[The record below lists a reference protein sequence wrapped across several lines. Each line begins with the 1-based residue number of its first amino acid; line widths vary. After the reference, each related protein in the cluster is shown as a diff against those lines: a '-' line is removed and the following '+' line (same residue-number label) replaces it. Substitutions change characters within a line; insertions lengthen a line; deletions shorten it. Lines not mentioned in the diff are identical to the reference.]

1 MMSNY
6 EKMEKMW
13 EEDFFIPLP
22 KCIGQHIADD
32 LELDLVDISRC
43 AWILWWDYEEVLDK
57 DTCPELEPIDGSGEA
72 GSEYRYTPHL
82 WSWFLFW
89 KKIKNKT
96 ANDNYLLG
104 EIMWLLIKHPC
115 VDESLY
121 KQNYYK
127 KEKGRKVTTF
137 NEAKQQLRLHK
148 GHPWVKKAQKEHGDI
163 IEITKEGMVLSD
175 SWRELLE
182 CSYTFYNP
190 PYSSARRPI

>member
-13 EEDFFIPLP
+13 EEDFLYPLP

-32 LELDLVDISRC
+32 IFGRWGDNLVPETISYEL
-43 AWILWWDYEEVLDK
+43 WMDYEEVLDN

-89 KKIKNKT
+89 KKIKNRT
-96 ANDNYLLG
+96 VINDNYLLG
-104 EIMWLLIKHPC
+104 EIMWLLINNPF

-121 KQNYYK
+121 KQIHHK

-137 NEAKQQLRLHK
+137 NEAKQQLQSHK

-182 CSYTFYNP
+182 CS
-190 PYSSARRPI
+190 

>member
-6 EKMEKMW
+6 EKFDKMW
-13 EEDFFIPLP
+13 EEGFFSPLP
-22 KCIGQHIADD
+22 KCIRQHIAND
-32 LELDLVDISRC
+32 LDLSGRWELKEGEEEG
-43 AWILWWDYEEVLDK
+43 WIENGELWRDYEGVLDK
-57 DTCPELEPIDGSGEA
+57 DTRPELELIDGSGTT
-72 GSEYRYTPHL
+72 GTEYRCTPHL

-163 IEITKEGMVLSD
+163 IEITKEGVVLSD

-182 CSYTFYNP
+182 CS
-190 PYSSARRPI
+190 